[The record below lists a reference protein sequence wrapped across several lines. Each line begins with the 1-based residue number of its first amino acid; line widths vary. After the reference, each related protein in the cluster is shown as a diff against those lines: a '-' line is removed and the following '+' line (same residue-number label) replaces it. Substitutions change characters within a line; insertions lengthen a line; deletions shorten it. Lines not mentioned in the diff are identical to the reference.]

1 MTVTTHATVSF
12 SFSFVFTR
20 DLHITYFMAHSFY
33 AYLAPPIVVGEL
45 LTFKVSRDTEHKT
58 TAFFQLYFQEKKQS
72 YIRIN
77 TVIAHYIWL

>member
-1 MTVTTHATVSF
+1 
-12 SFSFVFTR
+12 
-20 DLHITYFMAHSFY
+20 MAHSFY

-58 TAFFQLYFQEKKQS
+58 TAFFQLYFQEKTHS

-77 TVIAHYIWL
+77 TVIANYIWLWKYTQKIILSYFCIKWQSIK